1 MSTVNQVEPIL
12 QEDKVHADDFVYDL
26 PESVVTEFPAEPRDT
41 SKLMVID
48 RKLHTRDHKIFQQIT
63 DYFEE
68 GDVLVV
74 NDTEVMPSR
83 FHTRKEETGDQIN
96 VSLLRELSR
105 DIWEVSVFPPRK
117 VRIGNTLIFSENL
130 QCDVI
135 DNTVSS
141 GRVVK
146 FYEDGYEV
154 PFLLQEIGMM
164 PLPPYI
170 NREPEPRD
178 RERYQTVFA
187 KNQGAVAAPSAGL
200 HFTEKLVEDLK
211 KKGVTIVAVTLHTG
225 MDFYEP
231 ITVSEVSKHN
241 TQSEH
246 YIIPEQS
253 ARTINE
259 AHRRG
264 NKVIAAG
271 ASTVRA
277 LESSQFEGE
286 NVVPRDDWTDLFI
299 YPPFHFTM
307 IDGII
312 SNFHHPQSKTL
323 IMQSAFYGVDQM
335 MGIMQEAIEKEYRFG
350 SFGDAMLLI

>member
-1 MSTVNQVEPIL
+1 MSTVNQVDPIL
-12 QEDKVHADDFVYDL
+12 QEDKVHADDFVFEL
-26 PESVVTEFPAEPRDT
+26 PEDRISDYPAEPQDT

-48 RKLHTRDHKIFQQIT
+48 RDTHNREHKIFQEIT

-74 NDTEVMPSR
+74 NNAKVMPSK
-83 FHTRKEETGDQIN
+83 FHTRKEETGDPIQ
-96 VSLLRELSR
+96 VSLLRELSP
-105 DIWEVSVFPPRK
+105 DIWEVTVHPPRK

-154 PFLLQEIGMM
+154 PRLLQEIGMM
-164 PLPPYI
+164 PLPPYVDR
-170 NREPEPRD
+170 NSEPKDRD
-178 RERYQTVFA
+178 RYQTVFA
-187 KNQGAVAAPSAGL
+187 SDQGGVAAPSAGL
-200 HFTEKLVEDLK
+200 HFTEKLVEKLK
-211 KKGVTIVAVTLHTG
+211 EKGVQIVEVTLHLG
-225 MDFYEP
+225 VDFYEP

-246 YIIPEQS
+246 YAIPEKT

-259 AHRRG
+259 AHKDG
-264 NKVIAAG
+264 KKVIAAG

-286 NVVPRDDWTDLFI
+286 HVVPRNDWTDLFI

-312 SNFHHPQSKTL
+312 TNFHHPQSKTL
-323 IMQSAFYGVDQM
+323 ILQSAFYNVRQM
-335 MGIMQEAIEKEYRFG
+335 MDIMDDAIERQYRFG